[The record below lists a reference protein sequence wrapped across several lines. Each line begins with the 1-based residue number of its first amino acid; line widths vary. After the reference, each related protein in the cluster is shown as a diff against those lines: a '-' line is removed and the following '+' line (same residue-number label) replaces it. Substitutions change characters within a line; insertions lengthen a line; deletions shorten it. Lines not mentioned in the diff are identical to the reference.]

1 MTPHLPRDWS
11 APPRKS
17 WPPVGAE
24 DFSVYAVRRYAL
36 HAELGAGSVATVHLA
51 RLRGPDGFARTVA
64 VKRLRPQYAK
74 DPELVAMLLD
84 GARLAARVRHPNVVP
99 ALDVVT
105 GDELLVVTEY
115 VHGESLASLLRTL
128 RGRDAQAPLPIVS
141 GIFAGIL
148 RGVHAVTEARAA
160 AGGAPE
166 ASADRPGLGRHD
178 VSPQDILVGVD
189 GIARLI
195 DLGVGR
201 AESAASAVMRA
212 STSVTET
219 LDDASEGRAD
229 RFAVATILWE
239 AVAGRTLLP
248 RISPEGFE
256 PPSRYRPE
264 VSPELDA
271 VVAKGL
277 ARAAGSAFDSARDMA
292 LALEAAAA
300 PATPSEIGLWV
311 ESLAR
316 PALDERARLLA
327 RAESAPPV
335 VRAAVP
341 SRPEPQV
348 AESLAAPEAAPTRPD
363 PSAELVTRR
372 ERGLVPSLLG
382 TKRGLGVPD
391 GGADSEEAFRA
402 LASARR
408 SRRALRVALFAGAA
422 VAATIAVVCAR
433 RVLALPQAP
442 GTLAASA
449 LPAAGPSAEAP
460 AVPSIAA
467 ATGPGREAEAEATAP
482 PPRPAPAAATPPF
495 PSSPKASNPKASK
508 SHRAATSTRDD
519 VL

>member
-1 MTPHLPRDWS
+1 MNPQLPRDWS

-99 ALDVVT
+99 ALDIVT
-105 GDELLVVTEY
+105 GDEVLVVTEY

-148 RGVHAVTEARAA
+148 RGLHAVTEARD
-160 AGGAPE
+160 GGDAPP
-166 ASADRPGLGRHD
+166 ASADRPGLRRHD

-201 AESAASAVMRA
+201 AETAASAVMRA

-248 RISPEGFE
+248 RISPEGIE

-277 ARAAGSAFDSARDMA
+277 ARAAGSGFVSAREMA
-292 LALEAAAA
+292 GALEAAVA

-311 ESLAR
+311 ESLAG
-316 PALDERARLLA
+316 PAHDERPRLLA

-335 VRAAVP
+335 ARVAVP

-348 AESLAAPEAAPTRPD
+348 AEPPAAPEAAPAGPA
-363 PSAELVTRR
+363 PSVALVTRR
-372 ERGLVPSLLG
+372 EGGVVSSPG
-382 TKRGLGVPD
+382 TKRGLGAPD
-391 GGADSEEAFRA
+391 EAVESEEALRA

-422 VAATIAVVCAR
+422 VAAMIAVVCAR
-433 RVLALPQAP
+433 RVLAPPQAP

-449 LPAAGPSAEAP
+449 LPASGPSAEAP

-467 ATGPGREAEAEATAP
+467 ATEPGPQSEAEAIAP
-482 PPRPAPAAATPPF
+482 MPPRPEAAPAAAPVL
-495 PSSPKASNPKASK
+495 SSPKVSSPKASK